1 LPAQPDAIPYVLSLY
16 NESWGFCLTDRELQS
31 LPEGDYDVVIDA
43 DLRPGHVEIGEAV
56 LPGETDEEV
65 LFSSYLCHPSLA
77 NNELSGPLV
86 LALLYQH
93 LARQPRRRLTYR
105 FALVPETIGALCF
118 LSIRGSHLRDRLSA
132 GYVITCVGDR
142 GPFTLKLSRRGG
154 TLADRA
160 ARVVLS
166 ETGEHSVFSFDPS
179 IGSDERQ
186 YCSPGF
192 NLPVASVM
200 RTMYSRFP
208 EYHTSLDDRS
218 FISFRALAESVDVYK
233 RIVDALEHNVVWRNT
248 VAFGEPQLGKRGLYP
263 TTSTKAPLTIA
274 STMWLLNLADGEHD
288 MLAIAE
294 RSGQPLSDL
303 QDAAAKLHAAGL
315 LELSIA
321 PNA

>member
-1 LPAQPDAIPYVLSLY
+1 
-16 NESWGFCLTDRELQS
+16 
-31 LPEGDYDVVIDA
+31 
-43 DLRPGHVEIGEAV
+43 
-56 LPGETDEEV
+56 
-65 LFSSYLCHPSLA
+65 
-77 NNELSGPLV
+77 
-86 LALLYQH
+86 
-93 LARQPRRRLTYR
+93 
-105 FALVPETIGALCF
+105 
-118 LSIRGSHLRDRLSA
+118 
-132 GYVITCVGDR
+132 
-142 GPFTLKLSRRGG
+142 
-154 TLADRA
+154 
-160 ARVVLS
+160 
-166 ETGEHSVFSFDPS
+166 
-179 IGSDERQ
+179 
-186 YCSPGF
+186 
-192 NLPVASVM
+192 M